1 MLHASTIQLLRFHF
15 SFFLLPVYV
24 FALSQ
29 SKQIDAIHA
38 ILIFIILHL
47 LVYPASN
54 GYNSYMDRD
63 TGPIGG
69 IRSPR
74 EPTKQLY
81 VVTIILDLFA
91 ILLSFIVSIPFA
103 VGIALYIAASKA
115 YSSRSIRLKRYPVTG
130 YLVVVIFQGA
140 LVFYLVYSNVQTGN
154 SVPYLQ
160 MAAASLLIGGFYP
173 LTQVYQHD
181 ADKADGVNTL
191 SLMLGYKGTFIF
203 TAIIYL
209 LAFLTLYF
217 IFYRQDEL
225 INFIILM
232 VALSPVLVYFFSW
245 AMKVWKDEREASFNN
260 TMRMNLLA
268 SLCINIAFL
277 IILTRRFV

>member
-1 MLHASTIQLLRFHF
+1 MLYASTIQLLRFHF

-29 SKQIDAIHA
+29 SKQIDAIQA

-91 ILLSFIVSIPFA
+91 ILLSFFVSIPFA
-103 VGIALYIAASKA
+103 LGIALYIAASKA

-130 YLVVVIFQGA
+130 YLIVVIFQGA
-140 LVFYLVYSNVQTGN
+140 LTFYLVYANVQNGN
-154 SVPYLQ
+154 TIPYLQ

-181 ADKADGVNTL
+181 ADKADGVTTL

-209 LAFLTLYF
+209 FAFLFLYF
-217 IFYRQDEL
+217 IFYQQDEL

-232 VALSPVLVYFFSW
+232 VALFPVLIYFFSW
-245 AMKVWKDEREASFNN
+245 AMKVWKDEREASFKN

-268 SLCINIAFL
+268 SLCINIAFI

>member
-1 MLHASTIQLLRFHF
+1 MLYASTIQLLRFHF

-29 SKQIDAIHA
+29 SKQIDAIQA

-91 ILLSFIVSIPFA
+91 ILLSFFVSIPFA
-103 VGIALYIAASKA
+103 LGIALYIAASKA

-140 LVFYLVYSNVQTGN
+140 LTFYLVYANVQNGN
-154 SVPYLQ
+154 TIPYLQ

-181 ADKADGVNTL
+181 ADKADGVTTL

-209 LAFLTLYF
+209 FAFLFLYF
-217 IFYRQDEL
+217 IFYQQDEL

-232 VALSPVLVYFFSW
+232 VALFPVLIYFFSW
-245 AMKVWKDEREASFNN
+245 AMKVWKDEREASFKN

-268 SLCINIAFL
+268 SLCINIAFI

>member
-1 MLHASTIQLLRFHF
+1 
-15 SFFLLPVYV
+15 
-24 FALSQ
+24 
-29 SKQIDAIHA
+29 
-38 ILIFIILHL
+38 
-47 LVYPASN
+47 
-54 GYNSYMDRD
+54 MDRD

-91 ILLSFIVSIPFA
+91 ILLSFFVSIPFA
-103 VGIALYIAASKA
+103 LGIALYIAASKA

-130 YLVVVIFQGA
+130 YLIVVIFQGA
-140 LVFYLVYSNVQTGN
+140 LTFYLVYANVQNGN
-154 SVPYLQ
+154 TIPYLQ

-181 ADKADGVNTL
+181 ADKADGVTTL

-209 LAFLTLYF
+209 FAFLFLYF
-217 IFYRQDEL
+217 IFYQQDEL

-232 VALSPVLVYFFSW
+232 VALFPVLIYFFSW
-245 AMKVWKDEREASFNN
+245 AMKVWKDEREASFKN

-268 SLCINIAFL
+268 SLCINIAFI

>member
-29 SKQIDAIHA
+29 SKQIDAIQA

>member
-1 MLHASTIQLLRFHF
+1 
-15 SFFLLPVYV
+15 
-24 FALSQ
+24 
-29 SKQIDAIHA
+29 
-38 ILIFIILHL
+38 
-47 LVYPASN
+47 
-54 GYNSYMDRD
+54 
-63 TGPIGG
+63 
-69 IRSPR
+69 
-74 EPTKQLY
+74 
-81 VVTIILDLFA
+81 
-91 ILLSFIVSIPFA
+91 
-103 VGIALYIAASKA
+103 
-115 YSSRSIRLKRYPVTG
+115 
-130 YLVVVIFQGA
+130 
-140 LVFYLVYSNVQTGN
+140 
-154 SVPYLQ
+154 
-160 MAAASLLIGGFYP
+160 LIGGFYP